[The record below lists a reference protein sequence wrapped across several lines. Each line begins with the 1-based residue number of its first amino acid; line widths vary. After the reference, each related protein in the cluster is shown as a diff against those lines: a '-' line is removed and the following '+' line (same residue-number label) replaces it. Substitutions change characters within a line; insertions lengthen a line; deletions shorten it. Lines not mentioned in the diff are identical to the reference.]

1 MTQSVTLG
9 VIQAALG
16 GTVNTNVAKITDL
29 VYQAAT
35 QGAQVILPPE
45 LFEGEYFC
53 KVERDIYFDL
63 AHPVANH
70 PTIAH
75 FQAVAADLRVVIP
88 VSFFERA
95 GNVYYNSLAMIDA
108 DGKVLGVYRKSHIPD
123 GPGYEEKFYFRA
135 GDTGFRVWDTAYGKI
150 GVGIC
155 WDQWFPECARAMVL
169 MGADVLLYPTAIG
182 TEPEE
187 PNLNTKD
194 PWQRAMIGHA
204 VSNVIPV
211 AAANRIGTEPV
222 AGRDFVQRFYGH
234 SFIANQRGD
243 KVAELNDQEEGIITA
258 TFDLSEVRRNRAS
271 FGFFRDRRPD
281 LYGVLLTADG
291 MNPQF

>member
-16 GTVNTNVAKITDL
+16 GEVGANVAKITDL

-70 PTIAH
+70 PTITH

-95 GNVYYNSLAMIDA
+95 GNVYYNSLATIDA
-108 DGKVLGVYRKSHIPD
+108 DGKVLGIYRKSHIPD

-135 GDTGFRVWDTAYGKI
+135 GDTGFRVWDTAYGRI

-222 AGRDFVQRFYGH
+222 AGREFEQKFYGH

-258 TFDLSEVRRNRAS
+258 TFDLAEVRRNRAS
-271 FGFFRDRRPD
+271 FGFFRDRRPE
-281 LYGVLLTADG
+281 LYGVLLTAEG
-291 MNPQF
+291 N